1 MKKQSNILNNQNGA
15 GKKVIHT
22 PRVVVKFQDTV
33 QLSYEDGIEKQLE
46 EWELSEWYKLNEKYP
61 NITFKRLFDELEPA
75 RILELVARATELDHT
90 YKPPNFLTYFVID
103 CKRGI
108 FPDEVV
114 KLLSEWQIVETVYL
128 QSPLL
133 RPAMPD
139 DDPRFAM
146 QGYLRGAPQGIDA
159 VYAWG
164 SREGDRVQFIDI
176 EGGWQLNH
184 EDLPTAPPIGL
195 LSGLNIEHPYHGTS
209 VLGEIASVDN
219 ALGCIGVAPRV
230 TANVISD
237 HRSTGDSHAAA
248 ILDALTHLSFG
259 DVLLSEI
266 HVSVGGRSG
275 LPVEVLQAE
284 FDAIRLATALGI
296 VCIEPAG
303 NGANDLDAYSHPTRG
318 VFLNRG
324 LATFRD
330 SGAIM
335 VGSSRSAFPHS
346 RFPTSSFG
354 TRIDCYAWGEN
365 ITTLT
370 ADGGAARNLYTNS
383 FGMTSGAS
391 PIVAGAAILVQSIAQ
406 SRFGH
411 RLSPAQL
418 RRILSDRDP
427 AINTPSAAPAVDRI
441 GVMPNLGAI
450 IGRMMHVA
458 PDFYVRDYA
467 GDTGDAHTF
476 GSISTSPDIIVRN
489 AEVTNPQRTY
499 GTGSGTE
506 DRNDLSVDPIH
517 TGTDHFIYVRISN
530 RGGEDGINVRA
541 TVYWA
546 EPATLVTPGSW
557 REIGSTN
564 TPSVRRG
571 ERLIVSPAIP
581 WNRRDI
587 PPTGHYC
594 FVCLIGNDRDPAP
607 ERVDLVNWDN
617 YERFIRN
624 NNNVAWRNF
633 NTQTRPARPN
643 QDGFAYFDLSF
654 LLTGAEDRQAVFDV
668 EILPMLPQG
677 AEVLFRAPDYIIDV
691 LTLGTPYKKVDP
703 NDQTATLPIAPF
715 GKHRFSDVLL
725 PAQLRAKCALEV
737 RIPEELLKQNDY
749 SIAIRQLYKDLRVGG
764 ITWHLTIKDPE

>member
-15 GKKVIHT
+15 GKKVVHT

-46 EWELSEWYKLNEKYP
+46 EWELSEWYKLKEKYP

-75 RILELVARATELDHT
+75 KILELVARATELDHT

-114 KLLSEWQIVETVYL
+114 KLLSDWQIIETVYL
-128 QSPLL
+128 QSPPL

-146 QGYLRGAPQGIDA
+146 QGYLRRAPEGIDA
-159 VYAWG
+159 VFAWR
-164 SREGDRVQFIDI
+164 SREGDPIQFIDI
-176 EGGWQLNH
+176 EGGWKLDH
-184 EDLPTAPPIGL
+184 EDLPTTPSIGL
-195 LSGLNIEHPYHGTS
+195 LSGLNADRPDHGTA
-209 VLGEIASVDN
+209 VLGQVVSVDN
-219 ALGCIGVAPRV
+219 TIGCIGVAPDV
-230 TANVISD
+230 TANVIGD
-237 HRSTGDSHAAA
+237 NRVTGFSHAAA
-248 ILDALTHLSFG
+248 ILDAVTRVSFG

-266 HVSVGGRSG
+266 QAAGG
-275 LPVEVLQAE
+275 LPIEVQQAE

-296 VCIEPAG
+296 ICIEPAG
-303 NGANDLDAYSHPTRG
+303 NGANDLDTFRHPTRG

-335 VGSSRSAFPHS
+335 VGSSRSTSPHT

-354 TRIDCYAWGEN
+354 SRIDCYAWGEN

-370 ADGGAARNLYTNS
+370 TDNRRALSLYTNS

-406 SRFGH
+406 TEFRY
-411 RLSPAQL
+411 RLSPTQL
-418 RRILSDRDP
+418 RRMLSDRDP
-427 AINTPSAAPAVDRI
+427 AINTPSAAPAADRI

-489 AEVTNPQRTY
+489 ARVTDPQREY
-499 GTGSGTE
+499 GRGSGRE
-506 DRNDLSVDPIH
+506 DRNDLSVDPL
-517 TGTDHFIYVRISN
+517 TTDTDHFIYIRVSN
-530 RGGEDGINVRA
+530 RGGEDGINVQA

-557 REIGSTN
+557 REIGRT
-564 TPSVRRG
+564 TIPSVRRG
-571 ERLIVSPAIP
+571 EQLIVSPAIP

-633 NTQTRPARPN
+633 NTETRPSRPN
-643 QDGFAYFDLSF
+643 QDGFAHFDLSF

-668 EILPMLPQG
+668 EILPMLPEG
-677 AEVLFRAPDYIIDV
+677 AEVLFRAPDYLIDV

-703 NDQTATLPIAPF
+703 NDQTATLPIASF

-725 PAQLRAKCALEV
+725 PAQLRARCALEV
-737 RIPEELLKQNDY
+737 RIPEKQLKQNDY
-749 SIAIRQLYKDLRVGG
+749 SIAIRQFHKNLRVGG

>member
-1 MKKQSNILNNQNGA
+1 MEKLSKILNNQDGA
-15 GKKVIHT
+15 GKKLAHI

-46 EWELSEWYKLNEKYP
+46 EWELSEWYKLKENYP
-61 NITFKRLFDELEPA
+61 NIKFKRLFDELEPA
-75 RILELVARATELDHT
+75 KILELVARATELDHT

-103 CKRGI
+103 CKAGI
-108 FPDEVV
+108 FPDGVV
-114 KLLSEWQIVETVYL
+114 KLLSEWPIVETVYL
-128 QSPLL
+128 QSPPL

-146 QGYLRGAPQGIDA
+146 QGYLREASGGIDA
-159 VYAWG
+159 VFAWPSG
-164 SREGDRVQFIDI
+164 EGDPVQFIDI
-176 EGGWQLNH
+176 EGGWQLDH
-184 EDLPTAPPIGL
+184 EDLPTAPPIRL
-195 LSGLNIEHPYHGTS
+195 LSGLNSESPAHGTS
-209 VLGEIASVDN
+209 VLGQVASVDN
-219 ALGCIGVAPRV
+219 TRGCIGVAPHV
-230 TANVISD
+230 TANVI
-237 HRSTGDSHAAA
+237 GDNRVSGFSHAAA
-248 ILDALTHLSFG
+248 ILDAVTRLSFG

-266 HVSVGGRSG
+266 QVTVSGAFG
-275 LPVEVLQAE
+275 LPVEVHQAE

-303 NGANDLDAYSHPTRG
+303 NGANDLDTYSHPTRG

-335 VGSSRSAFPHS
+335 VGSSSSAVPHR

-365 ITTLT
+365 ITTLN

-391 PIVAGAAILVQSIAQ
+391 PIIAGAAVLLQSISQ
-406 SRFGH
+406 NQFRF

-418 RRILSDRDP
+418 RRILSNSDP
-427 AINTPSAAPAVDRI
+427 AINTLSAAPAADRI
-441 GVMPNLGAI
+441 GVMPNLAAI
-450 IGRMMHVA
+450 IRSMMNVA
-458 PDFYVRDYA
+458 PDFYVRDFA
-467 GDTGDAHTF
+467 GDTGDRHPF
-476 GSISTSPDIIVRN
+476 GSFSSSPDIIVLN
-489 AEVTNPQRTY
+489 AEERDPQGTY
-499 GTGSGTE
+499 GSRSGTE
-506 DRNDLSVDPIH
+506 DRNDLSVDPIN
-517 TGTDHFIYVRISN
+517 TDTDHFIYVRVSN
-530 RGGEDGINVRA
+530 RGGEDGLNVRA
-541 TVYWA
+541 TVYWSDS
-546 EPATLVTPGSW
+546 ATIPTPSTW
-557 REIGSTN
+557 REIGSTTIETVN
-564 TPSVRRG
+564 QG
-571 ERLIVSPAIP
+571 DRLKVSLAIP

-594 FVCLIGNDRDPAP
+594 FICLIGNDRDPAP
-607 ERVDLVNWDN
+607 ERVDFVNWDN
-617 YERFIRN
+617 YERFVRN

-703 NDQTATLPIAPF
+703 NDQTATRRSLHLESIASLMCCYPLNF
-715 GKHRFSDVLL
+715 GRS
-725 PAQLRAKCALEV
+725 ARWKCAF
-737 RIPEELLKQNDY
+737 RKNC
-749 SIAIRQLYKDLRVGG
+749 
-764 ITWHLTIKDPE
+764 